1 MRAFLLL
8 PKLASGQVSAGTT
21 RLYSTRHQSERLE
34 GWRLKHLKAGSLT
47 CQGLGLAVGRG
58 LSQGQDQTTHMGLS
72 LVAGSRSKH
81 PQRDIDRGT
90 EREREPGGSC
100 MPFTTY
106 LSEAMQHHL
115 WTTFYLFEVSHESWP
130 IFKGRGIRSHLLM
143 KKSQRICGNALK
155 PPHYLTP
162 SHPPAVG

>member
-21 RLYSTRHQSERLE
+21 HLYSTRHQSERLE

-81 PQRDIDRGT
+81 PQRDIDRDRDRGT
-90 EREREPGGSC
+90 ERERARRKLYAFYDL
-100 MPFTTY
+100 PF
-106 LSEAMQHHL
+106 
-115 WTTFYLFEVSHESWP
+115 
-130 IFKGRGIRSHLLM
+130 RSHAASPLDHVLFVR
-143 KKSQRICGNALK
+143 SESRELTHIQREGN
-155 PPHYLTP
+155 
-162 SHPPAVG
+162 